1 MRQLLRRRAAARRPP
16 APPPALS
23 QSFQCSNSTM
33 STPSSKP
40 LVITFM
46 PTCAPQACH
55 AGGTSAAAA
64 CCAVSARQV
73 TPLNPASTHLL
84 VVLGAPPLVEFF
96 PPGCL
101 PQLLCCDWVAVQAQ
115 CGQRRAASQY
125 GRRHRP
131 QPAGVERSDGRAG
144 NWCAAGPGLHC
155 LTRLQRLLPRRLAPI
170 PTRDPPR
177 IPPTY
182 CCPAA
187 AASGWQAGPA
197 ALVAQ
202 PGHCPAHPAPAGHC
216 SRPAPP
222 AARPAGCRASSAY
235 AAGAARRCSPAGCL
249 RELSG
254 RRSGGLSTVA
264 ASTASMHCCLA
275 RRGKPAR
282 PQLSHPPSLTYL
294 VAGQA
299 ELLQTGQA

>member
-1 MRQLLRRRAAARRPP
+1 MRQLLRRRAAAADLQRRHRVESVVPVLKLYNVHSLIKAAGDHLHADLRTAGMP
-16 APPPALS
+16 RGRRLS
-23 QSFQCSNSTM
+23 SGSVLRGF
-33 STPSSKP
+33 
-40 LVITFM
+40 
-46 PTCAPQACH
+46 CA
-55 AGGTSAAAA
+55 
-64 CCAVSARQV
+64 QV

-131 QPAGVERSDGRAG
+131 QPAGGERSDGRAG
-144 NWCAAGPGLHC
+144 NWCAAGPGLRC

-222 AARPAGCRASSAY
+222 AARPAGCRASSAH

-275 RRGKPAR
+275 RRGNPAR